1 MSEDQEVQNV
11 NQQTHEG
18 IPVPRD
24 PHSEVARLKAES
36 NESPESFAKR
46 RYETFNNV
54 IGENNRDVRGTPKFG
69 IPWDRL
75 PGKIQ
80 KEWIEGSRKFL
91 ERTQSQGN
99 RYARKFKTRA
109 EALIEKRG
117 IKRVPQ

>member
-24 PHSEVARLKAES
+24 PHAVVAQLKAEQ
-36 NESPESFAKR
+36 NESPESFAQR
-46 RYETFNNV
+46 RYEAFNAV
-54 IGENNRDVRGTPKFG
+54 LGENNRDVRGTPKFG
-69 IPWDRL
+69 IPWKSL

-80 KEWIEGSRKFL
+80 KEWIEGARKYL
-91 ERTQSQGN
+91 ERTQTPSN
-99 RYARKFKTRA
+99 RYARKFKTKA

-117 IKRVPQ
+117 IRRVPQ